1 MLIAFCHLCVSR
13 ECTTGNIPDVNFFCM
28 PKYFCHMAEST
39 SGEDQVNPVF
49 WLATCTIPE
58 RVRGADLAWNFSPWS
73 CKQNYKSLINQA
85 CLVKMTSN
93 FFLFLLTLILSCWTA
108 RLEQILLHDQQ
119 LIKPFYIAK
128 SKKNDPH
135 SHSTNCK
142 SVLVKAW
149 SQNWYH
155 FWVKTALKLCIWQ
168 GICSVIN
175 MWKGTTF
182 LRR

>member
-1 MLIAFCHLCVSR
+1 MRFFLKLYFVDCILSFVCVSR

-28 PKYFCHMAEST
+28 PKYFWHMAEST

-73 CKQNYKSLINQA
+73 CKQNYKSFMNEA

-93 FFLFLLTLILSCWTA
+93 FFCFYWLWFCLDFWGWIA
-108 RLEQILLHDQQ
+108 RFEQILSHDQL

-128 SKKNDPH
+128 SKTNDLH
-135 SHSTNCK
+135 SHSFCTCK
-142 SVLVKAW
+142 DLVTKLILFPG
-149 SQNWYH
+149 QNSFETMH
-155 FWVKTALKLCIWQ
+155 LAGDLQL
-168 GICSVIN
+168 G
-175 MWKGTTF
+175 
-182 LRR
+182 